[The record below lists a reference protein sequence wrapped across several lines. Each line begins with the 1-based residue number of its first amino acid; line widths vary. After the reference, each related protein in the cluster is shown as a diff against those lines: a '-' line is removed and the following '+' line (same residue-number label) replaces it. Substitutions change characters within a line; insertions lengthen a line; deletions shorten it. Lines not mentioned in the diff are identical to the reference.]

1 MFNMCT
7 TVKELFFLRFLE
19 EILMMMIQI
28 SIEIDMSQF
37 LINLIKREFLSCKI
51 KGHKTAEKC

>member
-7 TVKELFFLRFLE
+7 TVKELFFLRFSE
-19 EILMMMIQI
+19 EILMMIQI